1 MDQPSKSSIRQ
12 VILAI
17 LLVLLLVGISFTAGL
32 LASNYLP
39 LFSTAGNFPQLN
51 QTISLLKEHFYG
63 ELPDTK
69 DLQYGMI
76 HGMLQKVGDPYT
88 VLVEPVQNELQTNQL
103 RGSYGGLGSRLEW
116 NDQGHLLLYPFP
128 DSAAQK
134 AGVQDGDRLIA
145 VDDLRIQP
153 DLSIEIIQAAIRG
166 EAGSKVRI
174 TIVRPP
180 DENEMVL
187 DVIRE
192 EVALPSTTWNIT
204 SQNEKVGIIQINIIA
219 EMTPE
224 EVKTAVED
232 LLQRGAQYFI
242 LDLRNNNGGLL
253 NAGIDTAS
261 LFLKAGVVI
270 EQQYSGK
277 PVVQLSNGKDGPYTG
292 LPLAVLINQYSASAA
307 EIIAGA
313 LQGQRRAV
321 VLGTH
326 SYGKDT
332 IQLVFDLQDG
342 SSLHVTTAKWWVPG
356 LDYSIHQQGIQP
368 DIEVTGQDEDPQ
380 LAVDAAIQQLIQ

>member
-1 MDQPSKSSIRQ
+1 
-12 VILAI
+12 
-17 LLVLLLVGISFTAGL
+17 
-32 LASNYLP
+32 
-39 LFSTAGNFPQLN
+39 
-51 QTISLLKEHFYG
+51 
-63 ELPDTK
+63 
-69 DLQYGMI
+69 
-76 HGMLQKVGDPYT
+76 
-88 VLVEPVQNELQTNQL
+88 
-103 RGSYGGLGSRLEW
+103 
-116 NDQGHLLLYPFP
+116 

-166 EAGSKVRI
+166 EVGSKVRI

-219 EMTPE
+219 ETTPE

-253 NAGIDTAS
+253 NAGIDTAG

-277 PVVQLSNGKDGPYTG
+277 PVVQLSNGKDGPYTV

-313 LQGQRRAV
+313 LQGQQRAV

-342 SSLHVTTAKWWVPG
+342 SSLHVTTAQWWVPG